1 MTDKTDDRIRQ
12 DLSVARKPRAAE
24 DRRLTED
31 RTLTDDERLNMFR
44 HELYNDALPNLPEI
58 PGFHC
63 CWLTT
68 NYQGGDTIHKRM
80 RLGYELIRAEEVP
93 GFSHISIKTGEYA
106 GCIGV
111 NEMVAAKIPESLY
124 RGYMRISHH
133 EQPNEAVEA
142 LTARIEGYKEEAASK
157 GGRITTDV
165 GEGIDGLADLQRSHA
180 PAPEDF
186 V

>member
-1 MTDKTDDRIRQ
+1 
-12 DLSVARKPRAAE
+12 
-24 DRRLTED
+24 
-31 RTLTDDERLNMFR
+31 
-44 HELYNDALPNLPEI
+44 
-58 PGFHC
+58 
-63 CWLTT
+63 
-68 NYQGGDTIHKRM
+68 
-80 RLGYELIRAEEVP
+80 
-93 GFSHISIKTGEYA
+93 
-106 GCIGV
+106 
-111 NEMVAAKIPESLY
+111 MVAAKIPESLY

-180 PAPEDF
+180 PVPEDF